1 LEESGWLEG
10 LAALFADDG
19 SQGPMAQLVN
29 SMKVMRESFA
39 KLESSSGAQFY
50 MKAME
55 WSQGGVDEATF
66 ISQVVPMLRENQKKQ
81 MEEMQADPMAMV
93 QKQFDSMRDA
103 GQPVPEP
110 QQQMIGAG
118 VEAMSA
124 DFIPAL
130 KRAQERSSEYLPEY
144 ARALFRFLDI
154 DGSGLITKKEIQLL
168 KALLDAL
175 LHLGER
181 ACHDMSSG
189 EPKPMEGDYKDN
201 AKELAFAIFDVLDR
215 DGDKHL
221 SLDEIVAFG
230 QKAAIFSLSMFRT
243 MAHMM
248 IECFLD
254 ELCKAFAE
262 FGWKQAGLQEVEKEQ
277 FLPMLMMA
285 PMAVQGMMQ

>member
-1 LEESGWLEG
+1 MV
-10 LAALFADDG
+10 AQIFADDG
-19 SQGPMAQLVN
+19 SQGPKAQLVN
-29 SMKVMRESFA
+29 AMKTTRESFA
-39 KLESSSGAQFY
+39 QFEASSGAQFY

-230 QKAAIFSLSMFRT
+230 QKAAIFSLSMLRT
-243 MAHMM
+243 MGHMM